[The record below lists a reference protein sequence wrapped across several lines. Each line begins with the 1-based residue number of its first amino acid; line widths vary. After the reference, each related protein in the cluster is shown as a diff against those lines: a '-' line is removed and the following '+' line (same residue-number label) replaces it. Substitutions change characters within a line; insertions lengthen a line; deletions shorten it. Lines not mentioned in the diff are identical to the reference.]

1 GRGGLRQPQ
10 APPLSARGGVDR
22 ACRCQRPALAAVQFG
37 LRPDR
42 RVVVEVQRGTSSGR
56 GAGARG
62 PVQCC
67 WRDPGPC
74 NAPGYPRLVQ
84 PQWTVRNS
92 CVNRARIKNSGVK
105 KLIDVRLN
113 NVSQLAGFT
122 KKNDLKYF
130 VNEICNIE
138 YIHLFVLAPTQEILT
153 AYKTDKGDWGL
164 YER

>member
-1 GRGGLRQPQ
+1 
-10 APPLSARGGVDR
+10 PPLSARGGVDR

-92 CVNRARIKNSGVK
+92 CVNRAKHRCGPPATIV
-105 KLIDVRLN
+105 
-113 NVSQLAGFT
+113 
-122 KKNDLKYF
+122 
-130 VNEICNIE
+130 
-138 YIHLFVLAPTQEILT
+138 TQET
-153 AYKTDKGDWGL
+153 ATV
-164 YER
+164 